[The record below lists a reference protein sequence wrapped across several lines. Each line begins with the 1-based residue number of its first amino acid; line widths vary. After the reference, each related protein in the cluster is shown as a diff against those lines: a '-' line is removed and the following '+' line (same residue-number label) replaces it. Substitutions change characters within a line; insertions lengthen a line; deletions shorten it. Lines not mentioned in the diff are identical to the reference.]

1 MAKRQSVNFP
11 GFAHQ
16 NPIPNAS
23 RIGNVMMS
31 SVISGVDPGTR
42 NMPPDL
48 AKQVTNLFTHVR
60 TAIAS
65 AGGTPDDI
73 IKMTFWMKDP
83 GTGRAALNE
92 EWLKMFPDATSVFGR
107 ATMTDATTQPIKI
120 DGYHAHV
127 YYDTETRPRA
137 EQLQETIAATLGVAV
152 RELSNEPRGPHP
164 VPQFRFTFTTA

>member
-23 RIGNVMMS
+23 RIGNIMMS

-42 NMPPDL
+42 NMPPEL

-60 TAIAS
+60 TAITS

-83 GTGRAALNE
+83 ANGRAALNE
-92 EWLKMFPDATSVFGR
+92 EWLKMFPERHRGRPIRRRSVRKQRPDLRVRRGLW
-107 ATMTDATTQPIKI
+107 P
-120 DGYHAHV
+120 DGIV
-127 YYDTETRPRA
+127 
-137 EQLQETIAATLGVAV
+137 
-152 RELSNEPRGPHP
+152 
-164 VPQFRFTFTTA
+164 

>member
-23 RIGNVMMS
+23 RIGNMMMT

-42 NMPPDL
+42 NLPPEL

-60 TAIAS
+60 AAIEA

-73 IKMTFWMKDP
+73 IKMTFWMKEP
-83 GTGRAALNE
+83 ATGRAALND
-92 EWLKMFPDATSVFGR
+92 EWVKMFPEAASCPAR
-107 ATMTDATTQPIKI
+107 HTMA
-120 DGYHAHV
+120 
-127 YYDTETRPRA
+127 
-137 EQLQETIAATLGVAV
+137 LGSESNAQVTCEFVAV
-152 RELSNEPRGPHP
+152 FS
-164 VPQFRFTFTTA
+164 

>member
-23 RIGNVMMS
+23 RIGNVMMT

-42 NMPPDL
+42 SLPPEL

-60 TAIAS
+60 TAIET

-73 IKMTFWMKDP
+73 IKMTVWLQDRSQ
-83 GTGRAALNE
+83 RAPVNA
-92 EWLKMFPDATSVFGR
+92 EWVKMFPDEHSRPARHALQMEMDGGALVQCDFTAV
-107 ATMTDATTQPIKI
+107 I
-120 DGYHAHV
+120 D
-127 YYDTETRPRA
+127 
-137 EQLQETIAATLGVAV
+137 
-152 RELSNEPRGPHP
+152 
-164 VPQFRFTFTTA
+164 